1 MIIVVK
7 SLNVITI
14 PVEAGAPGVAE
25 RAPASGRGAPPAAG
39 VVRTDIAIA
48 DIVVLLWASGT
59 ITEATG
65 PWLD

>member
-1 MIIVVK
+1 M
-7 SLNVITI
+7 
-14 PVEAGAPGVAE
+14 EAGAPGVAE